1 MENSAICFIMD
12 TICYRIY
19 RCDRINNR
27 VPEEKQIFKELSK
40 IELGIQAVEFVYYF
54 NPSSINVFAIS

>member
-1 MENSAICFIMD
+1 MD

-19 RCDRINNR
+19 RCDRILTIE
-27 VPEEKQIFKELSK
+27 VSEEKQIFKELLK